1 MNFRKATLYVR
12 VSDSIQTRKG
22 YTFKQCAS
30 WGEILTFGVYQMQD
44 HGKKWVVSC
53 MRTGRSIC
61 IGRTRAL
68 AVKMLHDTYLSKY
81 ERIMLDN
88 KSIVHMNYFERES
101 EIFSQMV
108 EEYERG
114 IA

>member
-30 WGEILTFGVYQMQD
+30 WGEILEFGVYRMQD

-61 IGRTRAL
+61 GGSTRAL
-68 AVKMLHDTYLSKY
+68 AVKNLHDFYMSKY
-81 ERIMLDN
+81 ERIILEN
-88 KSIVHMNYFERES
+88 QTANHKNFFERES